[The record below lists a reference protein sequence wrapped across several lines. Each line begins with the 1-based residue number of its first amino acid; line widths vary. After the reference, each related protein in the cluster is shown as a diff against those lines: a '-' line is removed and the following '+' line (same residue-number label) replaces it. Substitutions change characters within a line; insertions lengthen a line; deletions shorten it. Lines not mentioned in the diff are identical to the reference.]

1 MEDVMKYFQTI
12 QRSKASLKQSGQL
25 ERGEEREMIRKSI
38 KNLFKIYNF
47 FIIQQKIGDIR

>member
-1 MEDVMKYFQTI
+1 MKYFQTI